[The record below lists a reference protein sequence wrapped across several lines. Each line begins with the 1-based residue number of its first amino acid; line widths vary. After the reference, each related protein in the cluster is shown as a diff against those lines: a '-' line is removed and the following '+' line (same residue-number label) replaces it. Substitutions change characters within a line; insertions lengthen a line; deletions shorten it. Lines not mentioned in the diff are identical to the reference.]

1 MSASQRSNAAET
13 SVAQDLVSA
22 GRYYI
27 GRGRGLLI
35 VATVVITAGVA
46 LNWSWL
52 AAIGLAPLLLGVL
65 PCVAICAVGLC
76 IGKAAVRPGP
86 SDPAAAP
93 ATETHADGGS
103 PVEGA
108 SDRVAPIEGRRSN
121 TTVTAEVKRFESSDE
136 RRN

>member
-1 MSASQRSNAAET
+1 MSASERSNAAET
-13 SVAQDLVSA
+13 SLTQDLVSA

-35 VATVVITAGVA
+35 LATVVFTAGVA

-52 AAIGLAPLLLGVL
+52 VAVGIAPLLLGFL
-65 PCVAICAVGLC
+65 PCVALCAVGLC
-76 IGKAAVRPGP
+76 MGKSTAKSGP

-93 ATETHADGGS
+93 STETLADGGN

-108 SDRVAPIEGRRSN
+108 CDAVAPIAGDRSN
-121 TTVTAEVKRFESSDE
+121 ATVTAESKRFESSDE

>member
-13 SVAQDLVSA
+13 SLARDLVSA

-35 VATVVITAGVA
+35 VAIVVVTAGVA

-52 AAIGLAPLLLGVL
+52 VAIGLAPLLLGVL
-65 PCVAICAVGLC
+65 PCVAMCAVGLC
-76 IGKAAVRPGP
+76 MGKATARTGP

-93 ATETHADGGS
+93 SIETLADGGS

-108 SDRVAPIEGRRSN
+108 CDAVAPIEGDRSN
-121 TTVTAEVKRFESSDE
+121 TTVTAESKRFESSDE